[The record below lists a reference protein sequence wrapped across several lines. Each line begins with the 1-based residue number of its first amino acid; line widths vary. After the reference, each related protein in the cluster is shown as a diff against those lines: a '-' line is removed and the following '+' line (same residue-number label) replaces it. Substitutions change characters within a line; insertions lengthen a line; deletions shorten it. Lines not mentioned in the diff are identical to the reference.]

1 MACLRTISTLP
12 SDEPLSATV
21 SAKLIFPTKEIVEEY
36 YLPII
41 YTACRTCYSEQLPD
55 QIWDKAVSR
64 QVADEKQQNLVRKV
78 MESGHGSTIEHVN
91 FTFAISGVTRTLSH
105 QLVRHRAGTAF
116 DQQSQRYVSF
126 KKRDNFTIPDSI
138 TKGDLPDDLAVCG
151 FDDTPVATTV
161 WPELTTIHQPVTAMG
176 RAAVSLMLEDI
187 RRKRNGRSKNPVHQ
201 VMKYTLVKRQSS
213 ASPRRK

>member
-1 MACLRTISTLP
+1 MAAAAMAVAHGLGLRIPEDL
-12 SDEPLSATV
+12 TV
-21 SAKLIFPTKEIVEEY
+21 V
-36 YLPII
+36 
-41 YTACRTCYSEQLPD
+41 
-55 QIWDKAVSR
+55 
-64 QVADEKQQNLVRKV
+64 
-78 MESGHGSTIEHVN
+78 
-91 FTFAISGVTRTLSH
+91 
-105 QLVRHRAGTAF
+105 
-116 DQQSQRYVSF
+116 
-126 KKRDNFTIPDSI
+126 
-138 TKGDLPDDLAVCG
+138 G